1 MSIKIQ
7 NAHAFDQATMLLGI
21 SLANKLANYIFGDIL
36 QGCSLVIEKN
46 WKPSSDCLLI
56 ELWLI

>member
-36 QGCSLVIEKN
+36 
-46 WKPSSDCLLI
+46 
-56 ELWLI
+56 